1 MLNQFSLAEI
11 VSYGVMAIL
20 IARAIVHR
28 AEARSLASRLRAAKT
43 ELREIADYLRNNGP
57 RARGLAMARQAVEEL
72 ALADVFQFAG
82 WTGDFWIIKTQ
93 VDEAVCAEF
102 ESLYDACEQNELA
115 GPRWGLLFTSL
126 GIVLAL
132 MSVSRGTGSPANFD
146 LNSVALAMVNTGLGL
161 GVAIIERSTLARH
174 VISLA
179 NELREISTKILI
191 EAARQIDVR
200 HVEGE
205 VAHVA

>member
-28 AEARSLASRLRAAKT
+28 TEARSLASRLRAAKT
-43 ELREIADYLRNNGP
+43 ELWEIASYLRDGGP
-57 RARGLAMARQAVEEL
+57 RARGLAMARQAVGEF

-82 WTGDFWIIKTQ
+82 RTEDFWMIKTQ
-93 VDEAVCAEF
+93 VDEAVSAQF
-102 ESLYDACEQNELA
+102 ESLYDGCEQNELA

-132 MSVSRGTGSPANFD
+132 MSASRETGSPANFE
-146 LNSVALAMVNTGLGL
+146 LSSVALAMVNTGLGL
-161 GVAIIERSTLARH
+161 GVAIIERSTLSRH

-179 NELREISTKILI
+179 NELREVSTRILI
-191 EAARQIDVR
+191 EAARPIDMR

-205 VAHVA
+205 VTHVA